1 MWNDFV
7 AKNNNELL
15 ANLGNFSNRALKFT
29 ASAFDSRVPEYPG
42 PIFGADSAFLN
53 GLNEKITSYME
64 KMEAVK
70 LREGLKTAMEYS
82 SECNGYF

>member
-29 ASAFDSRVPEYPG
+29 VSAFDSQVPEYPG
-42 PIFGADSAFLN
+42 AIFGADSSFLN
-53 GLNEKITSYME
+53 GLNEKIVSYME

-70 LREGLKTAMEYS
+70 LKEGLKTAMEYS
-82 SECNGYF
+82 SDCNGYF

>member
-29 ASAFDSRVPEYPG
+29 ASAFESQVPKYPG

-64 KMEAVK
+64 KMEAVRLK
-70 LREGLKTAMEYS
+70 DGLKTAMEYS
-82 SECNGYF
+82 SDCNGYF